1 MFQIVNSLKQYNH
14 IFNGTTVI
22 SLLQPE
28 PETYNL
34 FDGIILISDCQIVYQ
49 GPHGKVLE
57 FFASMGFKCSERKGV
72 ADFLQEVTANRYF
85 FLFLVSSNIK
95 FSLFKHNFD
104 HNL

>member
-14 IFNGTTVI
+14 IFNGITVI
-22 SLLQPE
+22 SLLQPA
-28 PETYNL
+28 PETFNL

-49 GPHGKVLE
+49 GPRENVLE

-72 ADFLQEVTANRYF
+72 ADFLQDVTAIIYF

-95 FSLFKHNFD
+95 FSPFLT
-104 HNL
+104 